1 MAETPETGKRV
12 GTRERGTN
20 TRVGGG
26 HSKPRKVATGPDPNT
41 GITREYAS
49 AGRYSSLNTK
59 GEIVDDTAYRNKMRN
74 IRGAANALVFGGESK
89 TAALF
94 GEGML
99 GGADIVDSQ
108 NIGYYSYEFPVDALE
123 LPQSRAEELR
133 FYRLAYDRDPIV
145 SRAINMHTE
154 LPLSKV
160 TLDKPK
166 CSSEEYKDYIYD
178 FYQGLCREKKLFSV
192 LIDGAREYWMMGE
205 AFYYIE
211 EKEKVEP
218 CPAAKKQ
225 LEEGDPGENSE
236 TGSEAAFNPPMG
248 GTADQIMDWIEP
260 TRKASL
266 IAKAANTLNTLKTAG
281 IKFDPEESLDSVISL
296 IKAKKAELLKK
307 QRKVA
312 KVVGRVNHADE
323 YPIQVTAAPGDPVP
337 GAAPAVDPAA
347 PGGAPGE
354 PGADPGA
361 DPAAGGEGAPLGPE
375 GMADV
380 TVPEGGAAGAVPM
393 GGGGGGGMPVTP
405 ADLGGA
411 AKDAVALGVSMQT
424 QRELM
429 QMRHYIKLLERK
441 KQLLEKLKELREKRK
456 EELELFSH
464 ITNPKYRG
472 FFRIQ
477 ILPPEQ
483 MEMSNEGTL
492 TDGPTIYYKPP
503 EAQKEQYLQAENVPN
518 EVKDKIQQEGKI
530 PLNQDPFKGSYV
542 VHFARKKANYELH
555 GRSIIQPVIRSC
567 IYREKLRQ
575 VQSTIASR
583 NMTPKT
589 MVVAPGVPMSEVF
602 ALRALID
609 EAKADPDFTI
619 VVNYEAQWNEIG
631 SEARLLALDGEY
643 QHTNSDLAIG
653 LGLSPEILIG
663 EGLYS
668 GNRIQLE
675 ILNTAYLQFRDLI
688 TDLVEEMIFKPI
700 AMKKGFYET
709 DKWGRPRW
717 IYPKI
722 SFSRMAL
729 RDSGDLYDMLFNLY
743 AKGSLPVEIIYEFL
757 NIDPEDCKRKLED
770 SLFTVNDSKF
780 NELLSSLY
788 QSMSELI
795 LSKSDLL
802 KRVIEGLQLNEVDN
816 NDEGPEGTGEGM

>member
-1 MAETPETGKRV
+1 MPKPKVVRATNRD
-12 GTRERGTN
+12 RGTN
-20 TRVGGG
+20 FTVGAKKQRRV
-26 HSKPRKVATGPDPNT
+26 VATGLDPTT
-41 GITREYAS
+41 GKSREFAS
-49 AGRYSSLNTK
+49 VGRYSSTDSK
-59 GEIVDDTAYRNKMRN
+59 GRIVEDVGTRNRMRN
-74 IRGAANALVFGGESK
+74 INRAANALVFGGGLDK

-94 GEGML
+94 GDSMM

-145 SRAINMHTE
+145 SRAINMHVE
-154 LPLSKV
+154 LPLSKM
-160 TLDKPK
+160 TLEKPK
-166 CSSEEYKDYIYD
+166 CSSEEFKDYIFD
-178 FYQGLCREKKLFSV
+178 WYQGLINDKKLFSV
-192 LIDGAREYWMMGE
+192 LIDGAREFWLLGE
-205 AFYYIE
+205 CFFYIE
-211 EKEKVEP
+211 EKQKTEP
-218 CPAAKKQ
+218 CPVAKKQ
-225 LEEGDPGENSE
+225 IDEEEKGESSDPGKESE
-236 TGSEAAFNPPMG
+236 FNPPMG
-248 GTADQIMDWIEP
+248 GSAGDLMDWIEP

-266 IAKAANTLNTLKTAG
+266 IKKAAAVIDT
-281 IKFDPEESLDSVISL
+281 IKKGGLSFNPDESLKDVIAEL
-296 IKAKKAELLKK
+296 KKKKAALLKL

-312 KVVGRVNHADE
+312 KVIGRVNQKDE
-323 YPIQVTAAPGDPVP
+323 YPIQVTADISKIAEPPVP
-337 GAAPAVDPAA
+337 GANPAPE
-347 PGGAPGE
+347 PGK
-354 PGADPGA
+354 PGADPNVE
-361 DPAAGGEGAPLGPE
+361 PAPGSEGAPQGPD

-380 TVPEGGAAGAVPM
+380 DVPGGGAGVPPM
-393 GGGGGGGMPVTP
+393 GGGGGGAVTP
-405 ADLGGA
+405 ADLGGEV
-411 AKDAVALGVSMQT
+411 KDAVALGVSIDE

-429 QMRHYIKLLERK
+429 EMRHYLKLLERK
-441 KQLLEKLKELREKRK
+441 KQLLEELQELREKRK

-464 ITNPKYRG
+464 VTNPNYRG

-492 TDGPTIYYKPP
+492 EDGPTIYYKPP
-503 EAQKEQYLQAENVPN
+503 EAQKEQYLESENTPA
-518 EVKDKIQQEGKI
+518 EVKDKIQEEGKI

-542 VHFARKKANYELH
+542 IHFARKKANYELH
-555 GRSIIQPVIRSC
+555 GRSIVQPVIRSC

-589 MVVAPGVPMSEVF
+589 MVTAPGVPLSEIMQ
-602 ALRALID
+602 LRAHID
-609 EAKADPDFTI
+609 EAKADPDYTI
-619 VVNYEAQWNEIG
+619 VVNYDAQWNEIG

-688 TDLVEEMIFKPI
+688 TGIVEDLIFKPL
-700 AMKKGFYET
+700 AMKKGFYEI

-717 IYPKI
+717 IFPKVT
-722 SFSRMAL
+722 FSRMAL
-729 RDSGDLYDMLFNLY
+729 RDSGDLFDMMFNLY
-743 AKGSLPVEIIYEFL
+743 AKGSLPVSIIYEFL
-757 NIDPEDCKRKLED
+757 NIDSEDCKRKLED
-770 SLFTVNDSKF
+770 DLFTVNDAKF
-780 NELLSSLY
+780 SELLSTLY
-788 QSMSELI
+788 SSMADLI

-802 KRVIEGLQLNEVDN
+802 KRVIEGLTLNEVDT
-816 NDEGPEGTGEGM
+816 DDQGPEGSGEGM

>member
-1 MAETPETGKRV
+1 MAKIPRGPKRD
-12 GTRERGTN
+12 RGLNFT
-20 TRVGGG
+20 VGGG
-26 HSKPRKVATGPDPNT
+26 KKNKRVVATGPDPIT
-41 GITREYAS
+41 GAQREFAS
-49 AGRYSSLNTK
+49 VGRYTDMDSK
-59 GEIVDDTAYRNKMRN
+59 GRVVEDVGTRNK
-74 IRGAANALVFGGESK
+74 IRSINRAANALVFGGSLDK

-94 GEGML
+94 GDSMM

-145 SRAINMHTE
+145 SRAINMHVE
-154 LPLSKV
+154 LPLSKM
-160 TLDKPK
+160 TLEKPK
-166 CSSEEYKDYIYD
+166 CSSEEFKDYIFD
-178 FYQGLCREKKLFSV
+178 FYQGMVNDKKLFQV
-192 LIDGAREYWMMGE
+192 LIDGAREFWLLGE
-205 AFYYIE
+205 CFFYIE
-211 EKEKVEP
+211 EKQAIDP

-225 LEEGDPGENSE
+225 MEEDEGGGD
-236 TGSEAAFNPPMG
+236 GSEPGKESEFNPPMG
-248 GTADQIMDWIEP
+248 GSADELMDWIEP

-266 IAKAANTLNTLKTAG
+266 IKKAATVIDRIKKGGLSFNPDEPLSDVVAELKE
-281 IKFDPEESLDSVISL
+281 K
-296 IKAKKAELLKK
+296 KAKLLSL

-312 KVVGRVNHADE
+312 KTIGRVNPKDE
-323 YPIQVTAAPGDPVP
+323 HPITVTADISKVAQPP
-337 GAAPAVDPAA
+337 
-347 PGGAPGE
+347 
-354 PGADPGA
+354 ADPGA
-361 DPAAGGEGAPLGPE
+361 GVAAPAGDAPVDLPAGGDPTAPGGEGAPMGPG

-380 TVPEGGAAGAVPM
+380 DVPEGGAGAPPP
-393 GGGGGGGMPVTP
+393 GGGGGTAVTP
-405 ADLGGA
+405 ADLAGE
-411 AKDAVALGVSMQT
+411 AKDAVALGVSIDE

-429 QMRHYIKLLERK
+429 QMRHYLKLLERK
-441 KQLLEKLKELREKRK
+441 KQLLEELQELREKRK
-456 EELELFSH
+456 EELELFGH
-464 ITNPKYRG
+464 IVNPKYKG

-492 TDGPTIYYKPP
+492 EEGPTIYYKPP
-503 EAQKEQYLQAENVPN
+503 EAQKEQYLNNEKTPV
-518 EVKDKIQQEGKI
+518 EVKDKIQEEGKI

-542 VHFARKKANYELH
+542 IHFARKKANYELH
-555 GRSIIQPVIRSC
+555 GRSIVQPVIRSC

-589 MVVAPGVPMSEVF
+589 IVTAPGVPLSEIM
-602 ALRALID
+602 ALRAHID
-609 EAKADPDFTI
+609 EAKADPDYTI
-619 VVNYEAQWNEIG
+619 VVNYDAQWNEIG
-631 SEARLLALDGEY
+631 SEARLLSLDGEY

-688 TDLVEEMIFKPI
+688 TSIVEDTIFKPL
-700 AMKKGFYET
+700 AMKKGFYEI

-717 IYPKI
+717 IYPKVT
-722 SFSRMAL
+722 FSRMAL
-729 RDSGDLYDMLFNLY
+729 RDSGDLYDMMFNLY
-743 AKGSLPVEIIYEFL
+743 AKGSLPVAIIYEFL

-770 SLFTVNDSKF
+770 DLFTVNDSKF
-780 NELLSSLY
+780 SELLSNLY
-788 QSMSELI
+788 NSMAELI

-802 KRVIEGLQLNEVDN
+802 KRVIEGLTLNEVDSDN
-816 NDEGPEGTGEGM
+816 EGPEGSGEGM